1 MSVPVGM
8 VELERTVDSII
19 VGRRHRADL
28 GDIPALAAS
37 IEQEGLLQPLT
48 ITPDGV
54 LVCGRRRLAA
64 IVLLGWRTVNLW
76 VRSGISDRLGQL
88 VAERDD
94 NLLHKPLTAREQAA
108 LYEELKQVMAED
120 AARRK
125 ASTQFT
131 AEHQPGTDGPAN
143 LAGPSTRQLGPSVG
157 QLGTAR
163 EQAARMVT
171 GRASYTTLERIRH
184 LERIATDPSWPEELR
199 QQATEALERIDA
211 GEPVFSH
218 YQAIADASGQ
228 EAEDGTR
235 NVSGFVD
242 DEPFTGDPDED
253 LAEEAKW
260 ALARAVQHGTRAR
273 GRRPTGLPSGREDMP
288 TRWPVRA
295 FVQTWAELDGW
306 WLHYDPDELAL
317 VLTDEQAEEFL
328 GTAEGT
334 SGFAVRLRTA
344 RISQPTPDA
353 ERAADAAGERR
364 SLRAL

>member
-8 VELERTVDSII
+8 VELERTVESII
-19 VGRRHRADL
+19 VGRRHRTDL
-28 GDIPALAAS
+28 GDIPGLAAS
-37 IEQEGLLQPLT
+37 IEVEGLLQPLT

-64 IVLLGWRTVNLW
+64 IVLLGWRTVNVW

-94 NLLHKPLTAREQAA
+94 NLLHKPLTAREAAA

-131 AEHQPGTDGPAN
+131 TENQPGADGPAK
-143 LAGPSTRQLGPSVG
+143 LAGPSSRQSGPIG

-184 LERIATDPSWPEELR
+184 LERIAADPTWPEDVR
-199 QQATEALERIDA
+199 QQATAALERIDA

-218 YQAIADASGQ
+218 YQAIAIASDQ
-228 EAEDGTR
+228 QAEDGMPEAD
-235 NVSGFVD
+235 GGA
-242 DEPFTGDPDED
+242 DEPHMGDSDEG
-253 LAEEAKW
+253 LAEW
-260 ALARAVQHGTRAR
+260 ALVRAAQHETRAR
-273 GRRPTGLPSGREDMP
+273 GTRPTGLPSGPEDTP

-317 VLTDEQAEEFL
+317 ALTDEQAEGFL
-328 GTAEGT
+328 DTAEGT
-334 SGFAVRLRTA
+334 SGFALRLRTA
-344 RISQPTPDA
+344 RISQPESRTEHAVDA
-353 ERAADAAGERR
+353 DGERR
-364 SLRAL
+364 HLRAL

>member
-1 MSVPVGM
+1 MSVPAGM
-8 VELERTVDSII
+8 VELERTVESII
-19 VGRRHRADL
+19 VGRRHRTDL

-37 IEQEGLLQPLT
+37 IEAEGLLQPLT

-54 LVCGRRRLAA
+54 LVGGRRRLAA
-64 IVLLGWRTVNLW
+64 IALLGWRTVNVW

-94 NLLHKPLTAREQAA
+94 NLLHKPLTAREAAA

-131 AEHQPGTDGPAN
+131 TENQPVTDGPAK
-143 LAGPSTRQLGPSVG
+143 LAGPSAG

-184 LERIATDPSWPEELR
+184 LERIATDPTWPDDLR
-199 QQATEALERIDA
+199 QQATAALERIDA

-218 YQAIADASGQ
+218 YQAIAAASGQ
-228 EAEDGTR
+228 ETEDGMR
-235 NVSGFVD
+235 DADGFVD
-242 DEPFTGDPDED
+242 DELHIGDPDEG
-253 LAEEAKW
+253 LEEEAEW
-260 ALARAVQHGTRAR
+260 ALARAAQHGPH
-273 GRRPTGLPSGREDMP
+273 GRRRAGLPSGREDTP

-317 VLTDEQAEEFL
+317 ALTDEQTEGFL
-328 GTAEGT
+328 DTAEGT

-344 RISQPTPDA
+344 RISHPKPNA
-353 ERAADAAGERR
+353 ERAADAVGERR
-364 SLRAL
+364 QLRAL